1 MDATVRLGRIRGI
14 EVGLH
19 YSWFV
24 VFILFSFFLAEG
36 QFPDMYE
43 EWSTA
48 QYWSV
53 AVIAVLLLFF
63 SVLVHEF
70 GHALV
75 AQSRGVG
82 VNSITLFIFGGV
94 ASLEQESEEPGDE
107 FLIAI
112 AGPIASVLMAGVFG
126 AAWFG
131 LRDTNEQVAALFG
144 YLTTINLFLAV
155 FNLIPGFPLDGGRV
169 LRAIIW
175 KATGSVRRATRIAAG
190 IGIALG
196 TGFIILGLVMIVTGS
211 IINGLWTAAI
221 GWFLQ
226 NAADQNRRAVEQ
238 QSTLKGVTVRDLM
251 NPRPVTVAPDVDLE
265 TLTESYV
272 LRHNARGMP
281 VVDDGRMVG
290 IVTVTN
296 IREIPRERW
305 REVRVRDAMTPAAE
319 LRVIAPTDDV
329 TAALQVM
336 AEHDF
341 HQLPVVENGHLVGLL
356 TRNELIR
363 YLQTSQELGIS

>member
-14 EVGLH
+14 EVGIH
-19 YSWFV
+19 YSWLI
-24 VFILFSFFLAEG
+24 VFILFSFLLAEG

-43 EWSTA
+43 DWSA
-48 QYWSV
+48 SQYWSV
-53 AVIAVLLLFF
+53 AVLAVLLLFF

-94 ASLEQESEEPGDE
+94 ASLQRESEEPGDE

-112 AGPIASVLMAGVFG
+112 AGPLASVLMAGIFG
-126 AAWFG
+126 AAWLA
-131 LRDTNEQVAALFG
+131 LRDSSEQAGALFG
-144 YLTTINLFLAV
+144 YLAYINLFLAV

-175 KATGSVRRATRIAAG
+175 KATGSVRRATNIASG

-196 TGFIILGLVMIVTGS
+196 TVFVVFGLLLIVTGS
-211 IINGLWTAAI
+211 IINGLWMAAI

-238 QSTLKGVTVRDLM
+238 QSVLKGVTVRDLM
-251 NPRPVTVAPDVDLE
+251 NPRPVTVTPDVDLE
-265 TLTESYV
+265 TLADSYV
-272 LRHNARGMP
+272 LRYNARGMP
-281 VVDDGRMVG
+281 VVEDGLMVG

-305 REVRVRDAMTPAAE
+305 REARVRDVMTPAAE
-319 LRVIAPTDDV
+319 LRSIAPTGEV
-329 TAALQVM
+329 TDALQVM

-341 HQLPVVENGHLVGLL
+341 HQLPVVENGRLIGLL

-363 YLQTSQELGIS
+363 YLQTRQEWGVR